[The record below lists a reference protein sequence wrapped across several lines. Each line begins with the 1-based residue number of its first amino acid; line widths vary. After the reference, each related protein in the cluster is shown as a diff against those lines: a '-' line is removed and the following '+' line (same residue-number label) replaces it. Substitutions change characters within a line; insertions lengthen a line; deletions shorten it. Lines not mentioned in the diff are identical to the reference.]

1 MAKRRKEIMVF
12 LVSAVAVVVVAI
24 MVYVSTTPVLG
35 ATPSDGCMTCHM
47 DAEVMDTMYELPEE
61 EGGGGG

>member
-1 MAKRRKEIMVF
+1 MANRKKETTVF
-12 LVSAVAVVVVAI
+12 LVSAVAVVIVAV
-24 MVYVSTTPVLG
+24 MVYVNTTPVLG

-47 DAEVMDTMYELPEE
+47 DSELINAMYEVPEE